1 MIYLKHVNADFKKQL
16 ETKYQ
21 IGVNLIE
28 NVNTKAFNIVLVNC
42 PNNLQTIIEKEI
54 KDECLKK
61 CVKDCTTQYLPGFG
75 HVVTKKD
82 TFKQELVKIS
92 SMFFKVIEKLLLIK

>member
-1 MIYLKHVNADFKKQL
+1 MIYLKHVNANFKKQL

-21 IGVNLIE
+21 ISVNLE
-28 NVNTKAFNIVLVNC
+28 NVNAKTFNAILVNC
-42 PNNLQTIIEKEI
+42 PNNLQSIIEKEI

-82 TFKQELVKIS
+82 NFKQELVKIS
-92 SMFFKVIEKLLLIK
+92 SMFFKVIKKLLLIK